1 MMKKFYG
8 LFFSALVLSGCSSEG
23 FDDLAAWMAQ
33 VKAAPSGRVEPIPTF
48 SPYKPFDYS
57 ATTLRAPFDLPVL
70 VKPEELE
77 ASTVVEAPSTTRP
90 KELLEQFNIETLR
103 MVGTLEKDGQLWALL
118 DDGQDNI
125 HYVKN
130 GNYVGKNFGKIVATT
145 VSYIQVVEVISNGG
159 NGWVE
164 RPRVLELKEE

>member
-1 MMKKFYG
+1 MNKQVG
-8 LFFSALVLSGCSSEG
+8 LLVAACMLSGCSSEG

-33 VKAAPSGRVEPIPTF
+33 VKAAPAGRLDPIPTF
-48 SPYKPFDYS
+48 TPYKPFDYS

-77 ASTVVEAPSTTRP
+77 GSKVVEAPSTTRA
-90 KELLEQFNIETLR
+90 KELLEQFSIEALK

-118 DDGQDNI
+118 NDGQGNV

-130 GNYVGKNFGKIVATT
+130 GNYVGKNNGKIVATT
-145 VSYIQVVEVISNGG
+145 VSYVQVVEVISDGG

-164 RPRVLELKEE
+164 RPRVLELREQ